1 MNHAQAADIVRR
13 AWTSVWGAPPSEN
26 ARRLVQAVA
35 LLESGY
41 GRAPGQHAR
50 WAATGRYTWGNLETA
65 PLPDGSCRAGWDRG
79 TDAGSPRCFRLHDN
93 DHDAARAMIVNLTKD
108 HPARAEKIRAALE
121 TGDAEVMAEAMRSPP
136 GYFEAPAHGYAIGLD
151 EGLRVID
158 RAVPRGSAPTVPG
171 AAMPGTP
178 APSGSVPL
186 TIAALSMV
194 AASVL
199 FVGVVLAG
207 KPR

>member
-13 AWTSVWGAPPSEN
+13 AWASVWGSAPSDN

-79 TDAGSPRCFRLHDN
+79 TDAGSPRCFLLHDT
-93 DHDAARAMIVNLTKD
+93 DLDAARAMIVNLTKD
-108 HPARAEKIRAALE
+108 HPARAAKIRAALE
-121 TGDAEVMAEAMRSPP
+121 TGDAEIMAEAMRSPP

-158 RAVPRGSAPTVPG
+158 RAVPRGSAPPVVPG
-171 AAMPGTP
+171 AAVPS
-178 APSGSVPL
+178 PSGSVPL
-186 TIAALSMV
+186 TIAASSLV

-199 FVGVVLAG
+199 FVAVVLVG

>member
-13 AWTSVWGAPPSEN
+13 AWALVWGAAPSDN

-79 TDAGSPRCFRLHDN
+79 TDAGSPRCFLLHDT
-93 DHDAARAMIVNLTKD
+93 DVDAARAMIVNLTKD

-121 TGDAEVMAEAMRSPP
+121 TGDPEVMAEAMRSPP

-158 RAVPRGSAPTVPG
+158 RAVPRGASAPSVPG
-171 AAMPGTP
+171 SGPVVA
-178 APSGSVPL
+178 SGSVPL
-186 TIAALSMV
+186 AIGASLMV
-194 AASVL
+194 AASAL
-199 FVGVVLAG
+199 FVGVVLVG

>member
-13 AWTSVWGAPPSEN
+13 AWASVWGSPPSEN

-50 WAATGRYTWGNLETA
+50 WASTGRYTWGNLEIA

-79 TDAGSPRCFRLHDN
+79 TDAGSPRCFLLHDT
-93 DHDAARAMIVNLTKD
+93 DIDAARAMIVNLTKD

-121 TGDAEVMAEAMRSPP
+121 TGDAEIMAEAMRSPP
-136 GYFEAPAHGYAIGLD
+136 GYFEAPSHGYAIGLD

-158 RAVPRGSAPTVPG
+158 RAVPRGSSPPVVPG
-171 AAMPGTP
+171 AVTP
-178 APSGSVPL
+178 SPSGSVPL
-186 TIAALSMV
+186 TIAASSMV